1 MGSRGE
7 TVMGDVPKGRPLAID
22 ATAPAST
29 A

>member
-1 MGSRGE
+1 MGGRGE
-7 TVMGDVPKGRPLAID
+7 ALMGDVPKGRPLAID